1 MSRRP
6 ARAGSEASTTGR
18 PETVRACL
26 FHFLEGRGTR
36 GLRNTD
42 EIGRSGAKEILVLVH
57 DRAESA
63 AESGAHHGVPAASAD
78 CVRNLGMAVSASV
91 RPAHPHRPIAS
102 RADPGECGEGRMA
115 ANSVNQA
122 EIRARPRAR
131 RDFSTARPA
140 RFFIRRRNPCFFLR
154 FRLFGW
160 KVRFTHGLLKEG
172 RMSGEVQARRA
183 QTRKD
188 DEGRE
193 HRFPTAPLATRGA
206 KSRTGRPISP

>member
-1 MSRRP
+1 M
-6 ARAGSEASTTGR
+6 
-18 PETVRACL
+18 
-26 FHFLEGRGTR
+26 
-36 GLRNTD
+36 
-42 EIGRSGAKEILVLVH
+42 LVH

-63 AESGAHHGVPAASAD
+63 AESVPHHGVPAASAD

-102 RADPGECGEGRMA
+102 RAGPGECGEGRMA